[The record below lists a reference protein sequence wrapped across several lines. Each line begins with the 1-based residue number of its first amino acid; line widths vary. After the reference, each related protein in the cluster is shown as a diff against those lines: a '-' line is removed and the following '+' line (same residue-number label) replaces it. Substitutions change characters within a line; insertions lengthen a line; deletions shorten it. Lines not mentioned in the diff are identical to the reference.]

1 MSCERKS
8 LEKLATQRNHAR
20 RYTNM
25 AKKVLLVS
33 TSAGQMGEHPT
44 GLWISELAEPYT
56 VFTKAGFDVTIA
68 SIAGGAV
75 PIDAG
80 SLAEPF
86 LGRQALQRLERAGPR
101 GQRRQVFEGRSLDV
115 ARRRLRQPSDRAEPA
130 VGRGLRGGGRQG
142 ARVSASRRP
151 PRLTTKSMRNRG
163 RWERC
168 SHHSARHP

>member
-1 MSCERKS
+1 
-8 LEKLATQRNHAR
+8 
-20 RYTNM
+20 M

-151 PRLTTKSMRNRG
+151 PRLTN
-163 RWERC
+163 
-168 SHHSARHP
+168 

>member
-1 MSCERKS
+1 MIYHPFVRRSSELPLARSTRVLISKALSCERKS

-20 RYTNM
+20 RLHKM

-75 PIDAG
+75 PICA
-80 SLAEPF
+80 
-86 LGRQALQRLERAGPR
+86 
-101 GQRRQVFEGRSLDV
+101 
-115 ARRRLRQPSDRAEPA
+115 
-130 VGRGLRGGGRQG
+130 
-142 ARVSASRRP
+142 
-151 PRLTTKSMRNRG
+151 
-163 RWERC
+163 
-168 SHHSARHP
+168 

>member
-20 RYTNM
+20 RLHKM

-75 PIDAG
+75 PICA
-80 SLAEPF
+80 
-86 LGRQALQRLERAGPR
+86 
-101 GQRRQVFEGRSLDV
+101 
-115 ARRRLRQPSDRAEPA
+115 
-130 VGRGLRGGGRQG
+130 
-142 ARVSASRRP
+142 
-151 PRLTTKSMRNRG
+151 
-163 RWERC
+163 
-168 SHHSARHP
+168 